1 MEVRRGQS
9 QSGAMPLRTLRFA
22 LLLCGFV
29 PPPDTTAATILDEV
43 AVRIYDTAG
52 VAAGV
57 RTAALRTASN
67 TVASAG
73 ASIQWRFCHANGG
86 PCASSP
92 QPGEL
97 ILRIVHAPVTAA
109 PGSSLARLRSAA
121 GLPLGDA
128 YVDVGQAAG
137 VLATVYFDRVTR
149 LAVES
154 GTDVATLLGYAIAHE
169 IGHLLLASNAH
180 GTHGLMRPLWSSRE
194 LRRGRA
200 VDWAFA
206 EGEAAA
212 IRARL
217 EASRIRT
224 HAMWGL
230 R

>member
-1 MEVRRGQS
+1 
-9 QSGAMPLRTLRFA
+9 MPLRTLRA
-22 LLLCGFV
+22 VLILWVFV
-29 PPPDTTAATILDEV
+29 PTSDTTAATILDEV

-57 RTAALRTASN
+57 RSAALRTAAA

-73 ASIQWRFCHANGG
+73 ASIDWRICHGSD
-86 PCASSP
+86 ASCPSTP

-97 ILRIVHAPVTAA
+97 LLRIVHAPVTAA
-109 PGSSLARLRSAA
+109 SASSLARLRSAA

-128 YVDVGQAAG
+128 YVDVGQSAG
-137 VLATVYFDRVTR
+137 VLATVYVDRVTR
-149 LAVES
+149 LAAES

-169 IGHLLLASNAH
+169 IGHLLMASNAH

-194 LRRGRA
+194 LRQGRA
-200 VDWAFA
+200 ADWTFA

-212 IRARL
+212 IRTRL
-217 EASRIRT
+217 EASRIRM
-224 HAMWGL
+224 HAMWGV